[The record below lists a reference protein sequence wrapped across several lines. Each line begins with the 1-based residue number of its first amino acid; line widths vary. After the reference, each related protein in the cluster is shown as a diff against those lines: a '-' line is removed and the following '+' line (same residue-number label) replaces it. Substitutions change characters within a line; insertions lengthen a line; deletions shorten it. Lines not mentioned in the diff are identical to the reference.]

1 MRPLRSPGV
10 RALAVVAFAIGLS
23 VVAWASLGTTD
34 LLGAWYPSSESGY
47 WSDPTT
53 DPLGPGRPPP
63 PAARGATRNAAR
75 GNTARGHATRGATG
89 NATRG
94 SATDDAEGARGAAE
108 GARGAAEGARDAAEG
123 ARGAAEGAR
132 DAAGGAAEDARG
144 AENAARGA
152 AGNTAGGAGGAR
164 GATEDPAEDTGAA
177 TQAAAEDTTEDA
189 EETQTTDPAQ
199 VWRVLGGIALTLLLA
214 VVVLAIRVIRRRR
227 RAAPPESAREAPDR
241 ALLTDR
247 RAARQ
252 ARMLREGSPREAIIA
267 TWLDLERLVA
277 TAGVPRR
284 PSETSSELVVR
295 VLDDREVPAAAL
307 TDLAALFREA
317 RFSTHELTEA
327 LRERAAGDLD
337 AVHAALGARGR
348 GAEP

>member
-10 RALAVVAFAIGLS
+10 RALVVVAFAIGLGL
-23 VVAWASLGTTD
+23 VAWASLGTTD

-63 PAARGATRNAAR
+63 PATRGATRNAAR
-75 GNTARGHATRGATG
+75 GNTARGNATRGATG

-94 SATDDAEGARGAAE
+94 SATDDAEGARGAA
-108 GARGAAEGARDAAEG
+108 GG
-123 ARGAAEGAR
+123 
-132 DAAGGAAEDARG
+132 AGGAAEDARG
-144 AENAARGA
+144 AENAAPGA
-152 AGNTAGGAGGAR
+152 TGDTAGGAEGAR
-164 GATEDPAEDTGAA
+164 GATGDTAEDTGAA
-177 TQAAAEDTTEDA
+177 TRAAAEDTTEDA
-189 EETQTTDPAQ
+189 EETQTTGLAK
-199 VWRVLGGIALTLLLA
+199 VWWVLGGIALTLLLA
-214 VVVLAIRVIRRRR
+214 VVVVLAIRANRRRR
-227 RAAPPESAREAPDR
+227 HAAPPESAREAPDR

-247 RAARQ
+247 RAAHQ
-252 ARMLREGSPREAIIA
+252 ARMLRKGSPREAIIA

-277 TAGVPRR
+277 AAGVPRR

-348 GAEP
+348 GAES

>member
-10 RALAVVAFAIGLS
+10 RALAVVAFAIGLGL
-23 VVAWASLGTTD
+23 VAWASLGTTD

-63 PAARGATRNAAR
+63 PATRGATRNAAR
-75 GNTARGHATRGATG
+75 GNTARGNATRGATG

-94 SATDDAEGARGAAE
+94 SATDDAEGARGAA
-108 GARGAAEGARDAAEG
+108 GG
-123 ARGAAEGAR
+123 
-132 DAAGGAAEDARG
+132 AGGAAEDARG

-164 GATEDPAEDTGAA
+164 GATEDTGAA
-177 TQAAAEDTTEDA
+177 TQAAAEDPAEDTEETRAAAEDTTEDA
-189 EETQTTDPAQ
+189 EETQAADPAQ
-199 VWRVLGGIALTLLLA
+199 VWRVLGGIALALLLA

>member
-10 RALAVVAFAIGLS
+10 RALVVVAFAIGLGL
-23 VVAWASLGTTD
+23 VAWASLGTTD

-63 PAARGATRNAAR
+63 PATRGATRNAAR
-75 GNTARGHATRGATG
+75 GNTARGNATRGATG

-94 SATDDAEGARGAAE
+94 SATDDADDAE
-108 GARGAAEGARDAAEG
+108 GARGAAGG
-123 ARGAAEGAR
+123 
-132 DAAGGAAEDARG
+132 AGGAAEDARG
-144 AENAARGA
+144 AENAAPGA
-152 AGNTAGGAGGAR
+152 AGNTAGGAR
-164 GATEDPAEDTGAA
+164 GATEDPAEDTEAA
-177 TQAAAEDTTEDA
+177 TRAAAEDTTEDA
-189 EETQTTDPAQ
+189 EETQAADPAK
-199 VWRVLGGIALTLLLA
+199 VWWVLGGIALALLLA
-214 VVVLAIRVIRRRR
+214 VVVLAIRVNRRRR

-252 ARMLREGSPREAIIA
+252 ARMVREGSPREAIIA

-277 TAGVPRR
+277 AAGVPRR

-317 RFSTHELTEA
+317 RFSTHEPTEA

>member
-10 RALAVVAFAIGLS
+10 RALAVVAFAIGLG
-23 VVAWASLGTTD
+23 VVAWASLSTTD
-34 LLGAWYPSSESGY
+34 PLDAWYPSSESGY

-75 GNTARGHATRGATG
+75 GNTARGATG
-89 NATRG
+89 NAAR
-94 SATDDAEGARGAAE
+94 SDATDD
-108 GARGAAEGARDAAEG
+108 AEGARDAAEG
-123 ARGAAEGAR
+123 AGGAGGAAEGAR

-152 AGNTAGGAGGAR
+152 AGNTAGGAG
-164 GATEDPAEDTGAA
+164 E
-177 TQAAAEDTTEDA
+177 TQAA
-189 EETQTTDPAQ
+189 DPAK
-199 VWRVLGGIALTLLLA
+199 VWRVLGGIALALLLA
-214 VVVLAIRVIRRRR
+214 VVVLAIRVNRRRR

-247 RAARQ
+247 RAAHQ

>member
-10 RALAVVAFAIGLS
+10 RALVVVAFAIGLGL
-23 VVAWASLGTTD
+23 VAWASLGTTD
-34 LLGAWYPSSESGY
+34 LLDAWYPSSESGY

-75 GNTARGHATRGATG
+75 GNTARGNATRGATG

-94 SATDDAEGARGAAE
+94 SATDDAEGARGAA
-108 GARGAAEGARDAAEG
+108 GG
-123 ARGAAEGAR
+123 
-132 DAAGGAAEDARG
+132 AGGAAEDARG

-152 AGNTAGGAGGAR
+152 ASNTAGGAR
-164 GATEDPAEDTGAA
+164 GATEDPAEDTGAV

-199 VWRVLGGIALTLLLA
+199 VWWVLGGIALALLLA
-214 VVVLAIRVIRRRR
+214 VVVVLAIRVIRRRW

>member
-10 RALAVVAFAIGLS
+10 RALVVAFAIGLGL
-23 VVAWASLGTTD
+23 VAWASLGTTD
-34 LLGAWYPSSESGY
+34 LLDAWYPSSESGY

-75 GNTARGHATRGATG
+75 GNTARGNTARGNATRGATG

-94 SATDDAEGARGAAE
+94 SATDDAEGARGAA
-108 GARGAAEGARDAAEG
+108 GG
-123 ARGAAEGAR
+123 
-132 DAAGGAAEDARG
+132 AGGAAEDARG
-144 AENAARGA
+144 AENAAPGA
-152 AGNTAGGAGGAR
+152 AGNTAGGAEGAR
-164 GATEDPAEDTGAA
+164 GATR
-177 TQAAAEDTTEDA
+177 AAAEDTTEDA
-189 EETQTTDPAQ
+189 EETQTTGLAK
-199 VWRVLGGIALTLLLA
+199 VWWVLGGIALTLLLA
-214 VVVLAIRVIRRRR
+214 VVVVLAIRANRRRR
-227 RAAPPESAREAPDR
+227 RAAPPESARKAPDR

-277 TAGVPRR
+277 AAGVPRR

-348 GAEP
+348 GAES

>member
-10 RALAVVAFAIGLS
+10 RALVVVAFAIGLGL
-23 VVAWASLGTTD
+23 VAWASLGTTD
-34 LLGAWYPSSESGY
+34 LLDAWYPSSESGY

-75 GNTARGHATRGATG
+75 GNTARGATGNTARGNATRGATG

-94 SATDDAEGARGAAE
+94 SATDDAEGARGAA
-108 GARGAAEGARDAAEG
+108 GG
-123 ARGAAEGAR
+123 
-132 DAAGGAAEDARG
+132 AGGAAEDARG
-144 AENAARGA
+144 AENAAPGA
-152 AGNTAGGAGGAR
+152 TGDTAGGAEGAR
-164 GATEDPAEDTGAA
+164 GATGDTAEDTGAA
-177 TQAAAEDTTEDA
+177 TRAAAEDTTEDA
-189 EETQTTDPAQ
+189 EETQAADLAK
-199 VWRVLGGIALTLLLA
+199 VWWVLGGIALTLLLA
-214 VVVLAIRVIRRRR
+214 VVVVLAIRANRRRR

-252 ARMLREGSPREAIIA
+252 ARMVRKGSPREAIIA

-277 TAGVPRR
+277 AAGVPRR

>member
-10 RALAVVAFAIGLS
+10 RALVVVAFAIGLGL
-23 VVAWASLGTTD
+23 VAWASLGTTD

-63 PAARGATRNAAR
+63 PATRGTTRNAAR
-75 GNTARGHATRGATG
+75 GNTARGNATRGNATRGATG

-94 SATDDAEGARGAAE
+94 SATDDAEGARGAA
-108 GARGAAEGARDAAEG
+108 GG
-123 ARGAAEGAR
+123 
-132 DAAGGAAEDARG
+132 AGGAAEDARG
-144 AENAARGA
+144 AENAAPGA

-177 TQAAAEDTTEDA
+177 TRAAAEDTTEDA
-189 EETQTTDPAQ
+189 EETQAADPAQ
-199 VWRVLGGIALTLLLA
+199 VWRVLGGIALALLLA
-214 VVVLAIRVIRRRR
+214 VVVLAIRVNRRRR
-227 RAAPPESAREAPDR
+227 RAAPPESARKAPDR

-252 ARMLREGSPREAIIA
+252 ARMVREGSPREAIIA

>member
-10 RALAVVAFAIGLS
+10 RALVVVAFAIGLGL
-23 VVAWASLGTTD
+23 VAWASLGTTD
-34 LLGAWYPSSESGY
+34 LLDAWYPSSESGY

-75 GNTARGHATRGATG
+75 GNTARGNATRGATG

-94 SATDDAEGARGAAE
+94 SATDDAGGARG
-108 GARGAAEGARDAAEG
+108 
-123 ARGAAEGAR
+123 
-132 DAAGGAAEDARG
+132 AAGGAAEDARG
-144 AENAARGA
+144 AENAAPGA
-152 AGNTAGGAGGAR
+152 AGNTAGGAEGAR
-164 GATEDPAEDTGAA
+164 GATDDTAEDTGAA
-177 TQAAAEDTTEDA
+177 TRAAAEDTTEDA
-189 EETQTTDPAQ
+189 EETQTTGLAK
-199 VWRVLGGIALTLLLA
+199 VWWVLGGIALTLLLA
-214 VVVLAIRVIRRRR
+214 VVVVLAIRANRRRR
-227 RAAPPESAREAPDR
+227 HAAPPESAREAPDR

-247 RAARQ
+247 RAAHQ

-277 TAGVPRR
+277 AAGVPRR

-348 GAEP
+348 GAES

>member
-10 RALAVVAFAIGLS
+10 RALVVVAFAIGLGL
-23 VVAWASLGTTD
+23 VAWASLGTTD
-34 LLGAWYPSSESGY
+34 LLDAWYPSSESGY

-75 GNTARGHATRGATG
+75 GNTARGSANRGATG
-89 NATRG
+89 NAARG
-94 SATDDAEGARGAAE
+94 SATDDAEGARGAA
-108 GARGAAEGARDAAEG
+108 GG
-123 ARGAAEGAR
+123 
-132 DAAGGAAEDARG
+132 AGGAAEDARG
-144 AENAARGA
+144 AENAAPGA
-152 AGNTAGGAGGAR
+152 AGNTAGGAEGAR
-164 GATEDPAEDTGAA
+164 GATDDTAEDTGAA
-177 TQAAAEDTTEDA
+177 TRAAAEDTTEDA
-189 EETQTTDPAQ
+189 EETQAADPAK
-199 VWRVLGGIALTLLLA
+199 VWWVLGGIALTLLLA
-214 VVVLAIRVIRRRR
+214 VVVVLAIRVNRRRR

-252 ARMLREGSPREAIIA
+252 ARMVREGSPREAIIA

-277 TAGVPRR
+277 AAGVPRR

-317 RFSTHELTEA
+317 RFSTHEPTEA

>member
-10 RALAVVAFAIGLS
+10 RALVVVAFAIGLGL
-23 VVAWASLGTTD
+23 VAWASLGTTD
-34 LLGAWYPSSESGY
+34 LLDAWYPSSESGY

-75 GNTARGHATRGATG
+75 GNTARGSATRGATG
-89 NATRG
+89 NAARG
-94 SATDDAEGARGAAE
+94 SATDDAGGARGAA
-108 GARGAAEGARDAAEG
+108 GG
-123 ARGAAEGAR
+123 
-132 DAAGGAAEDARG
+132 AGGAAEDARG
-144 AENAARGA
+144 AENAAPGA
-152 AGNTAGGAGGAR
+152 TGDTAGGAEGAR
-164 GATEDPAEDTGAA
+164 GATGDTAEDTGAA
-177 TQAAAEDTTEDA
+177 TRAAAEDTTEDA
-189 EETQTTDPAQ
+189 EETQAADLAR
-199 VWRVLGGIALTLLLA
+199 VWWVLGGIALTLLLA
-214 VVVLAIRVIRRRR
+214 VVVLAIRVNRRRR

-252 ARMLREGSPREAIIA
+252 ARMLRKGSPREAIIA

-277 TAGVPRR
+277 AAGVPRR

-317 RFSTHELTEA
+317 RFSTHEPTEA

>member
-10 RALAVVAFAIGLS
+10 RALVVVAFAIGLGL
-23 VVAWASLGTTD
+23 VAWASLGTTD
-34 LLGAWYPSSESGY
+34 LLDAWYPSSESGY

-75 GNTARGHATRGATG
+75 GNTARGATG
-89 NATRG
+89 NTARG
-94 SATDDAEGARGAAE
+94 SATDDAEGARGAA
-108 GARGAAEGARDAAEG
+108 GG
-123 ARGAAEGAR
+123 
-132 DAAGGAAEDARG
+132 AGGAAEDARG
-144 AENAARGA
+144 AENAAPGA

-164 GATEDPAEDTGAA
+164 GATGDTAEDTGAA
-177 TQAAAEDTTEDA
+177 TRAAAEDTTEDA
-189 EETQTTDPAQ
+189 EETQAADPAK
-199 VWRVLGGIALTLLLA
+199 VWWVLGGIALTLLLA
-214 VVVLAIRVIRRRR
+214 VVVVLAIRANRRRR
-227 RAAPPESAREAPDR
+227 HAAPPESAREAPDR

-247 RAARQ
+247 RAAHQ
-252 ARMLREGSPREAIIA
+252 ARMLRKGSPREAIIA

-277 TAGVPRR
+277 AAGVPRR

-348 GAEP
+348 GAES

>member
-10 RALAVVAFAIGLS
+10 RALAVVAFAIGLG
-23 VVAWASLGTTD
+23 VVAWASLSTTD
-34 LLGAWYPSSESGY
+34 PLDAWYPSSESGY

-63 PAARGATRNAAR
+63 PAARGATGNA
-75 GNTARGHATRGATG
+75 ARGHATRGATG
-89 NATRG
+89 NAAR
-94 SATDDAEGARGAAE
+94 SDATDDAGGARGAAE
-108 GARGAAEGARDAAEG
+108 GAGGAG
-123 ARGAAEGAR
+123 GAAEGAR

-152 AGNTAGGAGGAR
+152 AGNTAGGAR

-189 EETQTTDPAQ
+189 EETQAADPAQ
-199 VWRVLGGIALTLLLA
+199 VWRVLGGIALALLLA
-214 VVVLAIRVIRRRR
+214 VVVLAIRVNRRRR

>member
-10 RALAVVAFAIGLS
+10 RALVVVAFAIGLGL
-23 VVAWASLGTTD
+23 VAWASLGTTD
-34 LLGAWYPSSESGY
+34 LLDAWYPSSESGY

-75 GNTARGHATRGATG
+75 GNTARGATGNTARGNATRGATG

-94 SATDDAEGARGAAE
+94 SATDDAEGARGAA
-108 GARGAAEGARDAAEG
+108 GG
-123 ARGAAEGAR
+123 
-132 DAAGGAAEDARG
+132 AGGAAEDARG
-144 AENAARGA
+144 AENAAP
-152 AGNTAGGAGGAR
+152 
-164 GATEDPAEDTGAA
+164 GATGDTAEDTGAA
-177 TQAAAEDTTEDA
+177 TRAAAEDTTEDA
-189 EETQTTDPAQ
+189 EETQTTGLAK
-199 VWRVLGGIALTLLLA
+199 VWWVLGGIALTLLLA
-214 VVVLAIRVIRRRR
+214 VVVVLAIRANRRRR

-277 TAGVPRR
+277 AAGVPRR

>member
-10 RALAVVAFAIGLS
+10 RALAVVAFTIGLG
-23 VVAWASLGTTD
+23 VVAWASLSTTD
-34 LLGAWYPSSESGY
+34 PLDAWYPSSESGY

-63 PAARGATRNAAR
+63 PAARGATGNA
-75 GNTARGHATRGATG
+75 ARGHATRGATG
-89 NATRG
+89 NAAR
-94 SATDDAEGARGAAE
+94 SDATDDAEGARGAAE
-108 GARGAAEGARDAAEG
+108 GAGGAAEGAG
-123 ARGAAEGAR
+123 G
-132 DAAGGAAEDARG
+132 AGGAAEDARG

-164 GATEDPAEDTGAA
+164 GATEDPAEDTGAV

-199 VWRVLGGIALTLLLA
+199 VWRVLGGIALALLLA

>member
-10 RALAVVAFAIGLS
+10 RALVVVAFAIGLGL
-23 VVAWASLGTTD
+23 VAWASLGTTD
-34 LLGAWYPSSESGY
+34 LLDAWYPSSESGY

-75 GNTARGHATRGATG
+75 GNTARGATGNTARGNATRGATG

-94 SATDDAEGARGAAE
+94 SATDDAEGARGAA
-108 GARGAAEGARDAAEG
+108 GG
-123 ARGAAEGAR
+123 
-132 DAAGGAAEDARG
+132 AGGAAEDARG
-144 AENAARGA
+144 AENAAP
-152 AGNTAGGAGGAR
+152 
-164 GATEDPAEDTGAA
+164 GATGDTAEDTGAA
-177 TQAAAEDTTEDA
+177 TRAAAEDTTEDA
-189 EETQTTDPAQ
+189 EETQAADLAK
-199 VWRVLGGIALTLLLA
+199 VWWVLGGIALTLLLA
-214 VVVLAIRVIRRRR
+214 VVVLAIRANRRRR
-227 RAAPPESAREAPDR
+227 RAAPPESARKAPDR

-277 TAGVPRR
+277 AAGVPRR

-348 GAEP
+348 GAES

>member
-10 RALAVVAFAIGLS
+10 RALAVVAFAIGLGL
-23 VVAWASLGTTD
+23 VAWASLGTTD

-63 PAARGATRNAAR
+63 PATRGATRNAAR
-75 GNTARGHATRGATG
+75 GNTARGNATRGATG

-94 SATDDAEGARGAAE
+94 SATDDAEGARGAA
-108 GARGAAEGARDAAEG
+108 GG
-123 ARGAAEGAR
+123 
-132 DAAGGAAEDARG
+132 AGGAAEDARG

-164 GATEDPAEDTGAA
+164 GATEDTGAA
-177 TQAAAEDTTEDA
+177 TQAAAEDPAEDT
-189 EETQTTDPAQ
+189 EETQATDPAQ
-199 VWRVLGGIALTLLLA
+199 VWWVLGGIALTLLLA

>member
-10 RALAVVAFAIGLS
+10 RALVVVAFAIGLGL
-23 VVAWASLGTTD
+23 VAWASLGTTD

-63 PAARGATRNAAR
+63 PATRGTTRNAAR
-75 GNTARGHATRGATG
+75 GNTARGATG

-94 SATDDAEGARGAAE
+94 NATDDAGG
-108 GARGAAEGARDAAEG
+108 
-123 ARGAAEGAR
+123 
-132 DAAGGAAEDARG
+132 AGGAAEDARG
-144 AENAARGA
+144 AENAAPGA

-177 TQAAAEDTTEDA
+177 TRAAAEDTTEDA
-189 EETQTTDPAQ
+189 EETQTTGLAK
-199 VWRVLGGIALTLLLA
+199 VWWVLGGIALTLLLA
-214 VVVLAIRVIRRRR
+214 VVVVLAIRANRRRR
-227 RAAPPESAREAPDR
+227 HAAPPESAREAPDR

-252 ARMLREGSPREAIIA
+252 ARMVREGSPREAIIA

>member
-10 RALAVVAFAIGLS
+10 RALVVVAFAIGLGL
-23 VVAWASLGTTD
+23 VAWASLGTTD

-63 PAARGATRNAAR
+63 PATRGATRNAAR
-75 GNTARGHATRGATG
+75 GNTARGNATRGNTARG
-89 NATRG
+89 NTARG
-94 SATDDAEGARGAAE
+94 SATDDAEGARGAA
-108 GARGAAEGARDAAEG
+108 GG
-123 ARGAAEGAR
+123 
-132 DAAGGAAEDARG
+132 AGGAAEDARG
-144 AENAARGA
+144 AENAAPGA
-152 AGNTAGGAGGAR
+152 TGDTAGGAEGAR
-164 GATEDPAEDTGAA
+164 GATDDTAEDTGAA
-177 TQAAAEDTTEDA
+177 TRAAAEDTTEDA
-189 EETQTTDPAQ
+189 EETQAADPAK
-199 VWRVLGGIALTLLLA
+199 VWWVLGGIALTLLLA
-214 VVVLAIRVIRRRR
+214 VVVVLAIRANRRRR

-252 ARMLREGSPREAIIA
+252 ARMVREGSPREAIIA

-277 TAGVPRR
+277 AAGVPRR

-317 RFSTHELTEA
+317 RFSTHEPTEA

>member
-10 RALAVVAFAIGLS
+10 RALVVVAFAIGLGL
-23 VVAWASLGTTD
+23 VAWASLGTTD
-34 LLGAWYPSSESGY
+34 LLDAWYPSSESGY

-63 PAARGATRNAAR
+63 PAAPGATRNAAR
-75 GNTARGHATRGATG
+75 GNTARGATG

-94 SATDDAEGARGAAE
+94 NATDDADDAEGARGAT
-108 GARGAAEGARDAAEG
+108 GD
-123 ARGAAEGAR
+123 
-132 DAAGGAAEDARG
+132 
-144 AENAARGA
+144 
-152 AGNTAGGAGGAR
+152 T
-164 GATEDPAEDTGAA
+164 AEDTGAA
-177 TQAAAEDTTEDA
+177 TRAAAEDTTEDA
-189 EETQTTDPAQ
+189 EETQTTGLAK
-199 VWRVLGGIALTLLLA
+199 VWWVLGGIALTLLLA
-214 VVVLAIRVIRRRR
+214 VVVVLAIRANRRRR
-227 RAAPPESAREAPDR
+227 HAAPPESAREAPDR

-247 RAARQ
+247 RAAHQ

-277 TAGVPRR
+277 AAGVPRR

-348 GAEP
+348 GAES

>member
-10 RALAVVAFAIGLS
+10 RALVVVAFAIGLGL
-23 VVAWASLGTTD
+23 VAWASLGTTD

-63 PAARGATRNAAR
+63 PATRGATRNAAR
-75 GNTARGHATRGATG
+75 GNTARGNATRGATG

-94 SATDDAEGARGAAE
+94 SATDDAEGARGAA
-108 GARGAAEGARDAAEG
+108 GG
-123 ARGAAEGAR
+123 
-132 DAAGGAAEDARG
+132 AGGAAEDARG
-144 AENAARGA
+144 AENAAPGA

-164 GATEDPAEDTGAA
+164 GATEDPAEDTGAV

-189 EETQTTDPAQ
+189 EETQAAVPAQ
-199 VWRVLGGIALTLLLA
+199 VGRVLGGIALALLLAA
-214 VVVLAIRVIRRRR
+214 VVVLAIRVNHRRR

-252 ARMLREGSPREAIIA
+252 ARMVREGSPREAIIA

-327 LRERAAGDLD
+327 LHERAAGDLD

-348 GAEP
+348 RAEP

>member
-10 RALAVVAFAIGLS
+10 RALAVVAFAIGLG
-23 VVAWASLGTTD
+23 VVAWASLSTTD
-34 LLGAWYPSSESGY
+34 PLDAWYPSSESGY

-53 DPLGPGRPPP
+53 DPLGPGRPPL
-63 PAARGATRNAAR
+63 PAARGATGNA
-75 GNTARGHATRGATG
+75 ARGHATRGAAG
-89 NATRG
+89 NTARG
-94 SATDDAEGARGAAE
+94 DATDDAEGAG
-108 GARGAAEGARDAAEG
+108 
-123 ARGAAEGAR
+123 GAAEGAR

-177 TQAAAEDTTEDA
+177 TQAAAEDPAEDA
-189 EETQTTDPAQ
+189 EETQAADPAQ
-199 VWRVLGGIALTLLLA
+199 VWRVLGGITLALLLA
-214 VVVLAIRVIRRRR
+214 VVVLAIRVNRRRR

>member
-10 RALAVVAFAIGLS
+10 RALVVVAFAIGLGL
-23 VVAWASLGTTD
+23 VAWASLGTTD
-34 LLGAWYPSSESGY
+34 LLDAWYPSSESGY

-75 GNTARGHATRGATG
+75 GNTARGNTARGSATRGATG

-94 SATDDAEGARGAAE
+94 SATDDAGGARGAA
-108 GARGAAEGARDAAEG
+108 GG
-123 ARGAAEGAR
+123 
-132 DAAGGAAEDARG
+132 AGGAAEDARG
-144 AENAARGA
+144 AENAAPGA
-152 AGNTAGGAGGAR
+152 AGNTAGGAEGAR
-164 GATEDPAEDTGAA
+164 GATDDTAEDTGAA
-177 TQAAAEDTTEDA
+177 TRAAAEDTTEDA
-189 EETQTTDPAQ
+189 EETQAADLAK
-199 VWRVLGGIALTLLLA
+199 VWWVLGGIALTLLLA
-214 VVVLAIRVIRRRR
+214 VVVLAIRANRRRR
-227 RAAPPESAREAPDR
+227 PAAPPESAREAPDR

-247 RAARQ
+247 RAAHQ

-277 TAGVPRR
+277 AAGVPRR

-348 GAEP
+348 GAES

>member
-10 RALAVVAFAIGLS
+10 RALAVVAFAIGLG
-23 VVAWASLGTTD
+23 VVAWASLSTTD
-34 LLGAWYPSSESGY
+34 PLDAWYPSSESGY

-63 PAARGATRNAAR
+63 PAARGATGNA
-75 GNTARGHATRGATG
+75 ARGHATRGATG
-89 NATRG
+89 NAAR
-94 SATDDAEGARGAAE
+94 SDATDDAEGARGAAE
-108 GARGAAEGARDAAEG
+108 GAGGAG
-123 ARGAAEGAR
+123 GAAEGAR

-152 AGNTAGGAGGAR
+152 AGNTAGGAR

-177 TQAAAEDTTEDA
+177 TQAAAEDPAEDA
-189 EETQTTDPAQ
+189 EETQTTGLAK
-199 VWRVLGGIALTLLLA
+199 VWWVLGGIALTLLLA
-214 VVVLAIRVIRRRR
+214 VVVLAIRVNRRRR

>member
-10 RALAVVAFAIGLS
+10 RALVVVAFAIGLGL
-23 VVAWASLGTTD
+23 VAWASLGTTD
-34 LLGAWYPSSESGY
+34 LLDAWYPSSESGY

-75 GNTARGHATRGATG
+75 GNTARGNATRGATG

-94 SATDDAEGARGAAE
+94 SATDDAGGARGAA
-108 GARGAAEGARDAAEG
+108 GS
-123 ARGAAEGAR
+123 
-132 DAAGGAAEDARG
+132 AGGAAEDARG
-144 AENAARGA
+144 AENAAPGA
-152 AGNTAGGAGGAR
+152 AGNTAGGAEGAR
-164 GATEDPAEDTGAA
+164 GATDDTAEDTGAA
-177 TQAAAEDTTEDA
+177 TRAAAEDTTEDA
-189 EETQTTDPAQ
+189 EETQTTGLAK
-199 VWRVLGGIALTLLLA
+199 VWWVLGGIALTLLLA
-214 VVVLAIRVIRRRR
+214 VVVVLAIRANRRRR
-227 RAAPPESAREAPDR
+227 HAAPPESAREAPDR

-247 RAARQ
+247 RAAHQ

-277 TAGVPRR
+277 AAGVPRR

-348 GAEP
+348 RAEP

>member
-10 RALAVVAFAIGLS
+10 RALVVVVFAIGLGL
-23 VVAWASLGTTD
+23 VAWASLGTTD
-34 LLGAWYPSSESGY
+34 LLDAWYPSSESGY

-75 GNTARGHATRGATG
+75 GNTARGNATRGATG

-94 SATDDAEGARGAAE
+94 SATDDAGGARGAA
-108 GARGAAEGARDAAEG
+108 GG
-123 ARGAAEGAR
+123 
-132 DAAGGAAEDARG
+132 AGGAAEDARG
-144 AENAARGA
+144 TENAAPGA
-152 AGNTAGGAGGAR
+152 TGDTAGGAEGAEGAR
-164 GATEDPAEDTGAA
+164 GATGDTAEDTGAA
-177 TQAAAEDTTEDA
+177 TRAAAEDTTEDA
-189 EETQTTDPAQ
+189 EETQTTGLAK
-199 VWRVLGGIALTLLLA
+199 VWWVLGGIALALLLA
-214 VVVLAIRVIRRRR
+214 VVVLAIRVNRRRR
-227 RAAPPESAREAPDR
+227 RAAAPPESAREAPDR

-252 ARMLREGSPREAIIA
+252 ARMVREGSPREAIIA

-277 TAGVPRR
+277 AAGVPRR

-317 RFSTHELTEA
+317 RFSTHEPTEA

>member
-10 RALAVVAFAIGLS
+10 RALVVVAFAIGLG
-23 VVAWASLGTTD
+23 VVAWASLSTTD
-34 LLGAWYPSSESGY
+34 LLDAWHPSSESGY

-53 DPLGPGRPPP
+53 DPLGVGRPHP
-63 PAARGATRNAAR
+63 PAVRGATGDAAR
-75 GNTARGHATRGATG
+75 G

-94 SATDDAEGARGAAE
+94 AAGDAARGNATNE
-108 GARGAAEGARDAAEG
+108 
-123 ARGAAEGAR
+123 
-132 DAAGGAAEDARG
+132 AAEDA
-144 AENAARGA
+144 GA
-152 AGNTAGGAGGAR
+152 ATGDAAED
-164 GATEDPAEDTGAA
+164 ATEDA
-177 TQAAAEDTTEDA
+177 TDESTQDA
-189 EETQTTDPAQ
+189 EETRTTGLAR
-199 VWRVLGGIALTLLLA
+199 VWWVLGGIALALLLA
-214 VVVLAIRVIRRRR
+214 VVVVLAIRVIRRRR
-227 RAAPPESAREAPDR
+227 RAAPPESARTAPGR
-241 ALLTDR
+241 ALLTDH
-247 RAARQ
+247 RAAHQ

-277 TAGVPRR
+277 VAGVPRR

-317 RFSTHELTEA
+317 RFSTHEPTEA

-348 GAEP
+348 RAEP

>member
-10 RALAVVAFAIGLS
+10 RALVVVAFAIGLGL
-23 VVAWASLGTTD
+23 VVWASLGTTD
-34 LLGAWYPSSESGY
+34 LLDAWYPSSESGS

-75 GNTARGHATRGATG
+75 GNTARGSATRGATG
-89 NATRG
+89 NATRD
-94 SATDDAEGARGAAE
+94 SATDDAGG
-108 GARGAAEGARDAAEG
+108 
-123 ARGAAEGAR
+123 
-132 DAAGGAAEDARG
+132 AGGAAEDARG
-144 AENAARGA
+144 AENAAPGA
-152 AGNTAGGAGGAR
+152 TGDTAGGAEGAR
-164 GATEDPAEDTGAA
+164 GATGDTAEDTGAA
-177 TQAAAEDTTEDA
+177 TRAATEDTTEDA
-189 EETQTTDPAQ
+189 EETQAAGLAK
-199 VWRVLGGIALTLLLA
+199 VWWVLGGIALTLLLA
-214 VVVLAIRVIRRRR
+214 AVVVLAIRANRRRR

-247 RAARQ
+247 RAAHQ

-277 TAGVPRR
+277 AAGVPRR

-348 GAEP
+348 GAES

>member
-10 RALAVVAFAIGLS
+10 RALVVVAFAIGLGL
-23 VVAWASLGTTD
+23 VAWASLGTTD
-34 LLGAWYPSSESGY
+34 LLDAWYPSSESGY

-75 GNTARGHATRGATG
+75 GNTARGATGNTARGNATRGATG

-94 SATDDAEGARGAAE
+94 SATDDAGGARGAA
-108 GARGAAEGARDAAEG
+108 GG
-123 ARGAAEGAR
+123 
-132 DAAGGAAEDARG
+132 AGGAAEDARG
-144 AENAARGA
+144 AENAAPGA
-152 AGNTAGGAGGAR
+152 TGDTAGGAEGAR
-164 GATEDPAEDTGAA
+164 GATDDTAEDTGAA
-177 TQAAAEDTTEDA
+177 TRAAAEDTTEDA
-189 EETQTTDPAQ
+189 EETQAADLAK
-199 VWRVLGGIALTLLLA
+199 VWWVLGGIALTLLLA
-214 VVVLAIRVIRRRR
+214 VVVLAIRVNRRRR

-252 ARMLREGSPREAIIA
+252 ARMVREGSPREAIIA

-277 TAGVPRR
+277 AAGVPRR

>member
-10 RALAVVAFAIGLS
+10 RALVVVAFAIGLGL
-23 VVAWASLGTTD
+23 VVWASLGTTD
-34 LLGAWYPSSESGY
+34 LLDAWYPSSESGY

-75 GNTARGHATRGATG
+75 GNTARGSATRGATG
-89 NATRG
+89 NATRR
-94 SATDDAEGARGAAE
+94 SATDDAGDARGAA
-108 GARGAAEGARDAAEG
+108 GG
-123 ARGAAEGAR
+123 
-132 DAAGGAAEDARG
+132 AGGAAEDARG
-144 AENAARGA
+144 AENAAPGA
-152 AGNTAGGAGGAR
+152 TGDTAGGAEGAR
-164 GATEDPAEDTGAA
+164 GATDDTAEDTGAA
-177 TQAAAEDTTEDA
+177 TRAAAEDTTEDA
-189 EETQTTDPAQ
+189 EETQTTGLAK
-199 VWRVLGGIALTLLLA
+199 VWWVLGGIALTLLLA
-214 VVVLAIRVIRRRR
+214 VVVVLAIRANRRRR
-227 RAAPPESAREAPDR
+227 HAAPPESAREAPDR

-247 RAARQ
+247 RAAHQ
-252 ARMLREGSPREAIIA
+252 ARMLRKGSPREAIIA

-277 TAGVPRR
+277 AAGVPRR

-348 GAEP
+348 GAES

>member
-10 RALAVVAFAIGLS
+10 RALVVVAFAIGLGL
-23 VVAWASLGTTD
+23 VAWASLGTID
-34 LLGAWYPSSESGY
+34 LLDAWYPSSESGY

-75 GNTARGHATRGATG
+75 GNTARGATG

-94 SATDDAEGARGAAE
+94 NATDDAEGARGAA
-108 GARGAAEGARDAAEG
+108 GG
-123 ARGAAEGAR
+123 
-132 DAAGGAAEDARG
+132 AGGAAEDARG
-144 AENAARGA
+144 AENAAPGA
-152 AGNTAGGAGGAR
+152 TGDTAGGAEGAR
-164 GATEDPAEDTGAA
+164 GATGDTAEDTGAA
-177 TQAAAEDTTEDA
+177 TRAAAEDTTEDA
-189 EETQTTDPAQ
+189 EETQTTGLAK
-199 VWRVLGGIALTLLLA
+199 VWWVLGGIALTLLLA
-214 VVVLAIRVIRRRR
+214 VVVVLAIRANRRRR
-227 RAAPPESAREAPDR
+227 HAAPPESAREAPDR

-247 RAARQ
+247 RAAHQ

-277 TAGVPRR
+277 AAGVPRR

-348 GAEP
+348 GAES

>member
-10 RALAVVAFAIGLS
+10 RALVVVAFAIGLGL
-23 VVAWASLGTTD
+23 VAWASLGTTD
-34 LLGAWYPSSESGY
+34 LLDAWYPSSESGY

-63 PAARGATRNAAR
+63 PATRGATRNAAR
-75 GNTARGHATRGATG
+75 GNTARGNAARGNATRGATG

-94 SATDDAEGARGAAE
+94 SATDDAEGARGAA
-108 GARGAAEGARDAAEG
+108 GG
-123 ARGAAEGAR
+123 
-132 DAAGGAAEDARG
+132 AGGAAEDARG
-144 AENAARGA
+144 AENAAPGA

-164 GATEDPAEDTGAA
+164 GATGDTAEDTGAA
-177 TQAAAEDTTEDA
+177 TRAAAEDTTEDA
-189 EETQTTDPAQ
+189 EETQAADPAK
-199 VWRVLGGIALTLLLA
+199 VWWVLGGIALTLLLA
-214 VVVLAIRVIRRRR
+214 VVVVLAIRVNRRRR

-252 ARMLREGSPREAIIA
+252 ARMVREGSPREAIIA

-277 TAGVPRR
+277 AAGVPRR

-317 RFSTHELTEA
+317 RFSTHEPTEA

>member
-10 RALAVVAFAIGLS
+10 RALVVVAFAIGLGL
-23 VVAWASLGTTD
+23 VAWASLGTTD
-34 LLGAWYPSSESGY
+34 LLDAWYPSSESGY

-75 GNTARGHATRGATG
+75 GNTARGNATRGNATRGATG

-94 SATDDAEGARGAAE
+94 SATDDAEGAG
-108 GARGAAEGARDAAEG
+108 G
-123 ARGAAEGAR
+123 
-132 DAAGGAAEDARG
+132 AGGAAEDARG
-144 AENAARGA
+144 AENAAPGA
-152 AGNTAGGAGGAR
+152 TGDTAGGAEGAR
-164 GATEDPAEDTGAA
+164 GATGDTAEDTGAA
-177 TQAAAEDTTEDA
+177 TQAAAEDPAEDA
-189 EETQTTDPAQ
+189 EETQAADPAQ
-199 VWRVLGGIALTLLLA
+199 VWRVLGGIALALLLA

-252 ARMLREGSPREAIIA
+252 ARMVREGSPREAIIA

-277 TAGVPRR
+277 AAGVPRR

>member
-10 RALAVVAFAIGLS
+10 RALVVVAFAIGLG
-23 VVAWASLGTTD
+23 VVAWASLSTTD
-34 LLGAWYPSSESGY
+34 LLDAWHPSSESGY

-53 DPLGPGRPPP
+53 DPLGVGRPHP
-63 PAARGATRNAAR
+63 PAVRGATGDAAR
-75 GNTARGHATRGATG
+75 G

-94 SATDDAEGARGAAE
+94 AAGDAARGNATRGAA
-108 GARGAAEGARDAAEG
+108 GDAARGNATRGAAGDAA
-123 ARGAAEGAR
+123 RG
-132 DAAGGAAEDARG
+132 DATNEAAEDA
-144 AENAARGA
+144 GA
-152 AGNTAGGAGGAR
+152 ATGDTADNTVR
-164 GATEDPAEDTGAA
+164 GATGDTAENTRAA
-177 TQAAAEDTTEDA
+177 TQAAAEDATEDATDESTQDA
-189 EETQTTDPAQ
+189 EETRTTGLAR
-199 VWRVLGGIALTLLLA
+199 VWWVLGGIALALLLA
-214 VVVLAIRVIRRRR
+214 VVVVLAIRVIRRRW

-247 RAARQ
+247 RAAHQ
-252 ARMLREGSPREAIIA
+252 ARMLRKGSPREAIIA

-277 TAGVPRR
+277 AAGVPRR

-317 RFSTHELTEA
+317 RFSTHEPTEA

-348 GAEP
+348 RAEP

>member
-10 RALAVVAFAIGLS
+10 RALAVVAFAIGLG
-23 VVAWASLGTTD
+23 VVAWASLSTTD
-34 LLGAWYPSSESGY
+34 PLDAWYPSSESGS

-75 GNTARGHATRGATG
+75 GNTARGATDNTA
-89 NATRG
+89 RG
-94 SATDDAEGARGAAE
+94 SATDDAGG
-108 GARGAAEGARDAAEG
+108 
-123 ARGAAEGAR
+123 
-132 DAAGGAAEDARG
+132 AGGAAEDARG

-164 GATEDPAEDTGAA
+164 GATEDTGAA
-177 TQAAAEDTTEDA
+177 TQAAAEDPAEDTEETRAAAEDTTEDA
-189 EETQTTDPAQ
+189 EETQAADLAK
-199 VWRVLGGIALTLLLA
+199 VWWVLGGIALTLLLA
-214 VVVLAIRVIRRRR
+214 VVVLAIRANRRRR

-247 RAARQ
+247 RAAHQ

-277 TAGVPRR
+277 AAGVPRR

>member
-10 RALAVVAFAIGLS
+10 RALVVVAFAIGLGL
-23 VVAWASLGTTD
+23 VAWASLGTTD
-34 LLGAWYPSSESGY
+34 LLDAWYPSSESGY

-63 PAARGATRNAAR
+63 PATRGATRNAAR
-75 GNTARGHATRGATG
+75 GNTARGNTARGSATRGATG
-89 NATRG
+89 NAARG
-94 SATDDAEGARGAAE
+94 SATDDAEGARGAV
-108 GARGAAEGARDAAEG
+108 GG
-123 ARGAAEGAR
+123 
-132 DAAGGAAEDARG
+132 AGGAAEDARG
-144 AENAARGA
+144 TENAAPGA
-152 AGNTAGGAGGAR
+152 AGNTAGGAEGAR
-164 GATEDPAEDTGAA
+164 GATGDTAEDAGAA
-177 TQAAAEDTTEDA
+177 TRAAAEDTTEDA
-189 EETQTTDPAQ
+189 EETQTTGLAK
-199 VWRVLGGIALTLLLA
+199 VWWVLGGIALALLLA
-214 VVVLAIRVIRRRR
+214 VVVLAIRVNRRRR
-227 RAAPPESAREAPDR
+227 AAAPPESAREAPDR

-247 RAARQ
+247 RAAHQ
-252 ARMLREGSPREAIIA
+252 ARMLRKGSPREAIIA

-277 TAGVPRR
+277 AAGVPRR

-317 RFSTHELTEA
+317 RFSTHEPTEA

>member
-10 RALAVVAFAIGLS
+10 RALAVVAFAIGLG
-23 VVAWASLGTTD
+23 VVAWASLSTTD
-34 LLGAWYPSSESGY
+34 PLDAWYPSSESGY

-63 PAARGATRNAAR
+63 PAARGATGNA
-75 GNTARGHATRGATG
+75 ARGHATRGATG
-89 NATRG
+89 NAAR
-94 SATDDAEGARGAAE
+94 SDATDD
-108 GARGAAEGARDAAEG
+108 AEGARDAAEG
-123 ARGAAEGAR
+123 AGGAGGAAEGAR

-152 AGNTAGGAGGAR
+152 ASNTAGGAGGAR

-177 TQAAAEDTTEDA
+177 TQAAAEDPAEDT

-199 VWRVLGGIALTLLLA
+199 VWWVLGGIALTLLLA

-227 RAAPPESAREAPDR
+227 RAAPPESARTAPGR

-247 RAARQ
+247 RAAHQ

-348 GAEP
+348 GAES

>member
-10 RALAVVAFAIGLS
+10 RALAVVAFAIGLG
-23 VVAWASLGTTD
+23 VVAWASLSTTD
-34 LLGAWYPSSESGY
+34 PLDAWYPSSESGY

-63 PAARGATRNAAR
+63 PAARGATGNA
-75 GNTARGHATRGATG
+75 ARGHATRGATG
-89 NATRG
+89 NAAR
-94 SATDDAEGARGAAE
+94 SDATDDAEGARGAAE
-108 GARGAAEGARDAAEG
+108 GAG
-123 ARGAAEGAR
+123 GAR

-152 AGNTAGGAGGAR
+152 AGNTAGGAR

-177 TQAAAEDTTEDA
+177 TQAAAEDPAEDA
-189 EETQTTDPAQ
+189 EETQTTGLAK
-199 VWRVLGGIALTLLLA
+199 VWWVLGGIALTLLLA
-214 VVVLAIRVIRRRR
+214 VVVLAIRVNRRRR

>member
-10 RALAVVAFAIGLS
+10 RALVVVAFAIGLGL
-23 VVAWASLGTTD
+23 VAWASLGTTD
-34 LLGAWYPSSESGY
+34 LLDAWYPSSESGY

-63 PAARGATRNAAR
+63 PAARGAT
-75 GNTARGHATRGATG
+75 GNTA
-89 NATRG
+89 RG
-94 SATDDAEGARGAAE
+94 SATDDAEGARGAA
-108 GARGAAEGARDAAEG
+108 GG
-123 ARGAAEGAR
+123 
-132 DAAGGAAEDARG
+132 AGGAAEDARG
-144 AENAARGA
+144 AENAAPGA

-164 GATEDPAEDTGAA
+164 GATGDTAEDTGAA
-177 TQAAAEDTTEDA
+177 TRAAAEDTTEDA
-189 EETQTTDPAQ
+189 EETQAADPAK
-199 VWRVLGGIALTLLLA
+199 VWWVLGGIALTLLLA
-214 VVVLAIRVIRRRR
+214 VVVVLAIRANRRRR
-227 RAAPPESAREAPDR
+227 HAAPPESAREAPDR

-247 RAARQ
+247 RAAHQ
-252 ARMLREGSPREAIIA
+252 ARMLRKGSPREAIIA

-277 TAGVPRR
+277 AAGVPRR

-348 GAEP
+348 GAES